1 MTQKHDLNI
10 ENIKKK
16 SIKWHLQSKSCFKM
30 SHVEN
35 RCTDGGQIYPRAN
48 PLNQM
53 HSLNR
58 RCIWNQTDWSSHFK
72 KPGPCLHIP
81 FIVAGPSWW
90 FHEYGQKCGL
100 KKKKSALN
108 VNSWLAESKHC
119 WLLSIHVEA
128 VGTYPAHRSKGALAL
143 GMEWL
148 WGESWR

>member
-10 ENIKKK
+10 ENIKKKK

-58 RCIWNQTDWSSHFK
+58 RCIWNQTEVLILKSLGLVFTSHSSLQVQADYSTSMNK
-72 KPGPCLHIP
+72 N
-81 FIVAGPSWW
+81 V
-90 FHEYGQKCGL
+90 GL
-100 KKKKSALN
+100 KKKVL
-108 VNSWLAESKHC
+108 
-119 WLLSIHVEA
+119 
-128 VGTYPAHRSKGALAL
+128 
-143 GMEWL
+143 
-148 WGESWR
+148 